1 MVSRFLKQWTW
12 DKTILAL
19 FWSYSY
25 LYCSGG
31 YKIRE
36 FSFVWAAPVMHG
48 KLVRKA
54 DKLCTWNTSILIG
67 QLGVSCSFDWLTRVR
82 KVLILPILFHFPCC
96 YEQLLFSY
104 SKQTKYTIVQIS
116 WNWFYILSKSI
127 YLASLN
133 RLLSIIQISWKLLIY
148 VSTPQIINP

>member
-1 MVSRFLKQWTW
+1 MVKISEKLIWRLVTFLSWAVSLNDKPSVEISVAIRTMLSKKYINLGLINVNWNIVKPWWWQSMVSRFLKQWTW

-36 FSFVWAAPVMHG
+36 FSLFSFVLAAPVMHG

-67 QLGVSCSFDWLTRVR
+67 QLGVSCSFDWLTKVR
-82 KVLILPILFHFPCC
+82 QM
-96 YEQLLFSY
+96 Y
-104 SKQTKYTIVQIS
+104 
-116 WNWFYILSKSI
+116 
-127 YLASLN
+127 
-133 RLLSIIQISWKLLIY
+133 
-148 VSTPQIINP
+148 